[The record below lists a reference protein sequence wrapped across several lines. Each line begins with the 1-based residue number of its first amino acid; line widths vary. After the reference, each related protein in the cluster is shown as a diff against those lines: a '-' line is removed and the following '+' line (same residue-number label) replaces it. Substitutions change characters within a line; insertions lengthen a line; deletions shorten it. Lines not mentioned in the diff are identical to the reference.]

1 MHKSWY
7 ERDPEDYCREALDLK
22 DPKILVPKIKI
33 NALISYDGFRMH
45 ISGRTGS
52 QIIYKNANQLVISPQ
67 WQQYIKGISK
77 YLERCKKAGQELP
90 VTVFDRLTAEENQ
103 QLYTMLLEKLENPLY
118 RIKLETAART
128 VRENTE
134 QFGTLSVP
142 DQCKILLQL
151 LNLFSNNAASADLKL
166 LNGKAGIGIL
176 RTQKG
181 LDNYVG
187 HSFKL
192 VHQSITGFFEREVD
206 LLTEEPS

>member
-1 MHKSWY
+1 M
-7 ERDPEDYCREALDLK
+7 
-22 DPKILVPKIKI
+22 
-33 NALISYDGFRMH
+33 
-45 ISGRTGS
+45 
-52 QIIYKNANQLVISPQ
+52 
-67 WQQYIKGISK
+67 
-77 YLERCKKAGQELP
+77 P

-103 QLYTMLLEKLENPLY
+103 QLYAMLLEKLENPLY

-134 QFGTLSVP
+134 RFGTLSVP

-176 RTQKG
+176 LTSKN
-181 LDNYVG
+181 LDNYAG

-192 VHQSITGFFEREVD
+192 IHQSITGFFEREVD